1 MLAKLLEPEV
11 RDLIAARD
19 FATLSDLFEDWLPA
33 DLAEL
38 VESLEEEEQVAAFRA
53 IKGEHAAETFA
64 YLDLSTQEHLAE
76 ALPRETL
83 TEVLN
88 GMSADDRTALLEE
101 VPEDLAAR
109 LIALLSSEER
119 AVAKLLLD
127 YPDDS
132 VGRLMTPE
140 FLAVRRDWTLRRV
153 LDYIRTHGSRSET
166 LDTIYVIDE
175 HRHLVDDIGIRDLL
189 LAPLDLNVGELMDNQ
204 FVALSVADDQETAI
218 GVFRKYDRTV
228 LPVVDVQGRLLGI
241 VTVDD
246 VLDVAEEESTEDIQK
261 FGGMEALDESYTD
274 TPLIVLVR
282 KRATWLVVLFVGEMF
297 TASAMQFFDDE
308 LARATVLALF
318 LPLIISSGGNSGSQ
332 AATLIIRAL
341 ALGELTLRDWWR
353 VMRREILSGLL
364 LGLVLGGIGM
374 ARIAV
379 WTTFTDVYGP
389 HWLLLGV
396 TVACSVVGVVLWGT
410 LSGAMLP
417 FLLKRLGLD
426 PATSSAPFVATLVDV
441 TGIIIY
447 FLCALLFLSGT
458 LL

>member
-11 RDLIAARD
+11 RDLIASRD
-19 FATLSDLFEDWLPA
+19 YATLSDLFEDWLPA

-38 VESLEEEEQVAAFRA
+38 VESLDAEEKVAAFRA
-53 IKGEHAAETFA
+53 IQGEHAAETFA
-64 YLDLSTQEHLAE
+64 YLDLSTQEELAE
-76 ALPRETL
+76 TLPRETL

-119 AVAKLLLD
+119 AVAELLLD

-140 FLAVRRDWTLRRV
+140 FLAVRRDWMLRRV

-175 HRHLVDDIGIRDLL
+175 HRHLVDDINIRDIL
-189 LAPLDLNVGELMDNQ
+189 LAPLEASVGEIMDNQ

-218 GVFRKYDRTV
+218 SVFRKYDRTV

-246 VLDVAEEESTEDIQK
+246 MLDVAEEESTEDIQK
-261 FGGMEALDESYTD
+261 FGGVEALDESYTD
-274 TPLIVLVR
+274 TPLLQLLR
-282 KRATWLVVLFVGEMF
+282 KRGTWLTVLFVGEML
-297 TASAMQFFDDE
+297 TASAMQYFEGE
-308 LARATVLALF
+308 LKRAMVLVTF
-318 LPLIISSGGNSGSQ
+318 IPLIISSGGNSGSQ

-341 ALGELTLRDWWR
+341 ALGEVTLRDWWK
-353 VMRREILSGLL
+353 VMRREIIS
-364 LGLVLGGIGM
+364 GLVLGVVLGAIGFL
-374 ARIAV
+374 RIMI
-379 WTTFTDVYGP
+379 WSRFTTIYDP
-389 HWLLLGV
+389 HWALLGV
-396 TVACSVVGVVLWGT
+396 TVGCSVIGVVLWGT
-410 LSGAMLP
+410 LSGSMIP

-441 TGIIIY
+441 TGIVIF

-458 LL
+458 ML

>member
-11 RDLIAARD
+11 RDLIATRD
-19 FATLSDLFEDWLPA
+19 YATLSDLFEDWLPA

-38 VESLEEEEQVAAFRA
+38 VQSLDDQEMVAAFRT
-53 IKGEHAAETFA
+53 IQGEHAAETFA
-64 YLDLSTQEHLAE
+64 YLDLSTQERLAE
-76 ALPRETL
+76 SLPRETL
-83 TEVLN
+83 TSVLN
-88 GMSADDRTALLEE
+88 AMSADDRTALLEE

-109 LIALLSSEER
+109 LIALLTSEER
-119 AVAKLLLD
+119 AVAELLLD

-189 LAPLDLNVGELMDNQ
+189 LAPLDSSVGELMDNQ

-218 GVFRKYDRTV
+218 SVFRKYDRTA

-246 VLDVAEEESTEDIQK
+246 MLDVAEEENTEDIQK
-261 FGGMEALDESYTD
+261 FGGVEALEESYTA
-274 TPLIVLVR
+274 TPLGQLIR
-282 KRATWLVVLFVGEMF
+282 KRATWLTVLFLGEML
-297 TASAMQFFDDE
+297 TASAMQYFDDV
-308 LARATVLALF
+308 LSKTVLISLF
-318 LPLIISSGGNSGSQ
+318 IPLIISSGGNSGSQ

-341 ALGELTLRDWWR
+341 ALGEVTLRDWWR
-353 VMRREILSGLL
+353 VMRREIISGLM
-364 LGLVLGGIGM
+364 LGLVLGALGFC
-374 ARIAV
+374 RIAL
-379 WTTFTDVYGP
+379 WTTFTSEYGP
-389 HWLLLGV
+389 HWVLLGLAV
-396 TVACSVVGVVLWGT
+396 GCSVVGVVLWGT
-410 LSGAMLP
+410 LSGSMLP

-441 TGIIIY
+441 TGLIIY
-447 FLCALLFLSGT
+447 FLFALLFLSGT